1 MHENKMGSVIFAIFY
16 LFLTAMAVVAVETR
30 VSMEADVVSP
40 RVASKNWI
48 MGARTPGA
56 VKLRFTASLRI
67 KPENAR
73 ILDRVF
79 HEVSDPDHERYGQH
93 WSRAE
98 VSALL
103 TPAPHHM

>member
-48 MGARTPGA
+48 MGARTPGT
-56 VKLRFTASLRI
+56 VKLRFTAALRI

-73 ILDRVF
+73 IHLT
-79 HEVSDPDHERYGQH
+79 HHASTGQNAI
-93 WSRAE
+93 S
-98 VSALL
+98 S
-103 TPAPHHM
+103 